1 METIMNTEISAKFA
15 AFTAA
20 LTMTGLIIAG
30 LAYMFN
36 VPVAQ
41 ATPGIADSGQRP
53 QCGWL
58 GRHCRM
64 PALRSIRFNP
74 N

>member
-1 METIMNTEISAKFA
+1 MNIEISAKFA

-30 LAYMFN
+30 LAYLFN

-41 ATPGIADSGQRP
+41 PTPGIADSGEP
-53 QCGWL
+53 V
-58 GRHCRM
+58 
-64 PALRSIRFNP
+64 LRSPITERGG
-74 N
+74 